1 MFVSYYIDNM
11 YSGKNPFG
19 HSGENIQSVFRGKS
33 NDMNANLE
41 ELSLRELGKLRH
53 NALQDAINHAR
64 EFHTALTFMRH
75 K

>member
-1 MFVSYYIDNM
+1 MFTFYYLSNFFV
-11 YSGKNPFG
+11 GKNPFG

-41 ELSLRELGKLRH
+41 ELSLRESGKLQH

-64 EFHTALTFMRH
+64 EFHTALVYMRH